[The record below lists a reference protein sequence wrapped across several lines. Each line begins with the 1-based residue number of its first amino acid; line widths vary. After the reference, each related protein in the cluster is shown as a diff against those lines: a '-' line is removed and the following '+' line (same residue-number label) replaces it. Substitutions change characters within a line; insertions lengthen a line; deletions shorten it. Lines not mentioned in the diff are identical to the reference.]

1 MRTLAQFALL
11 LLTIFA
17 VAEARAD
24 ILFIDANN
32 SPAEVAEARR
42 AAIARGEK
50 LLVVPE
56 HAEAGALDKDFLN
69 QRVVA
74 ALKTGRTFDSI
85 IVSGESIGDKF
96 MGKNGAITAE
106 EISDVVHNNPV
117 LLKTVHSIYG
127 LGCYSASFSMAI
139 RWKTMMPGLK
149 MIVGYDGQ
157 APKNIR
163 QSGLDF
169 LYGALLKEK
178 TIIDANNNE
187 QSRKDIEKIIRSI
200 PDFNMNHDVVY
211 TENACFSSNFKSITP
226 EDFTSRCTPQSFD
239 VASEHAMDFFS
250 MLHPE
255 LRQDNVPCDRQ
266 NSKLREFYEQ
276 IRKHDHC
283 KDVDDN
289 TNFAFLKASANQVIR
304 MIYFSNV
311 LANFEATHKSELNEL
326 ANIEKE
332 HQPGFP
338 ELDLQES
345 FACDKNAGLTRPE
358 ITKWIQKL
366 GQSESELSG
375 HEKDLVSSLQLKME
389 TQLSSMNC
397 VPDSWI
403 EPVGSMVQTDASQK
417 CFEHPEAR

>member
-1 MRTLAQFALL
+1 MRILAQYALL
-11 LLTIFA
+11 FLAIFA
-17 VAEARAD
+17 ATEARAD

-32 SPAEVAEARR
+32 SQEEVATARR
-42 AAIARGEK
+42 AAIARGER

-56 HAEAGALDKDFLN
+56 HAKPGALNKGFLN
-69 QRVVA
+69 QQVGA
-74 ALKTGRTFDSI
+74 ALKTGRKFESI

-96 MGKNGAITAE
+96 LGKNGGITAE
-106 EISDVVHNNPV
+106 EISDVVHDNPS
-117 LLKTVHSIYG
+117 LLKTVHSVYG

-157 APKNIR
+157 APKSFR
-163 QSGLDF
+163 QPGLDF

-178 TIIDANNNE
+178 TIIVANE
-187 QSRKDIEKIIRSI
+187 DKRSTKDIEKIIRSI

-211 TENACFSSNFKSITP
+211 TEHACFSSNFKSITS

-239 VASEHAMDFFS
+239 IESEHAMDFFS

-266 NSKLREFYEQ
+266 DSKLRKFYEQ
-276 IRKHDHC
+276 IRNHDHC

-289 TNFAFLKASANQVIR
+289 TNFAFLNASANQVIR

-311 LANFEATHKSELNEL
+311 LANFEAIHKSELNEL
-326 ANIEKE
+326 ASIEKE

-338 ELDLQES
+338 DLNLQES
-345 FACDKNAGLTRPE
+345 FACDKNSGLTRPE

-389 TQLSSMNC
+389 TQLGSMNC

-403 EPVGSMVQTDASQK
+403 EPVGSMVQTDASQE
-417 CFEHPEAR
+417 CFEHTGAR